1 MHRVE
6 LAAYLALLFST
17 CRGVGIFS
25 CLSDGYFLFFKIRY
39 DGTLGQ
45 PHHKK
50 IEISKIPKV
59 SMQSRVNNLQ
69 ALTKCL
75 KIKREEEC
83 AKSKGISEFG
93 MHEQIDVSSIL
104 ARTFPLKLTL
114 R

>member
-39 DGTLGQ
+39 DRTLGQ

-59 SMQSRVNNLQ
+59 SMQSRVNNPQ
-69 ALTKCL
+69 ALTKFL

-83 AKSKGISEFG
+83 AKTEFA